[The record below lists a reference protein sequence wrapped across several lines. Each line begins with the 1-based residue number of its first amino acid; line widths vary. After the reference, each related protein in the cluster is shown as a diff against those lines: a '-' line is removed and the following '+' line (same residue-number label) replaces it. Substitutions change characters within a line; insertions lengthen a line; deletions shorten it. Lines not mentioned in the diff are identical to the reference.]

1 MMDQR
6 PSFFANSAQSP
17 SVFCALKKNA
27 ASSLLLIPVLF
38 FLWGHACG
46 ASPMHVMV
54 DPGHGGS
61 DLGAAR
67 GSIKESEIVLKVARQ
82 LAEMLA
88 DDPRF
93 KVSLTRNDD
102 QKVSLPARTQM
113 AEKLQAELF
122 ISIHLN
128 SSPDSKARGFE
139 IYFQNQLPADEDAMF
154 LVSREHEEASG
165 SAATASFD
173 AKKGEPLSVKNDV
186 KYILDD
192 LARNERIQS
201 SSDFSK
207 VLIET
212 LASRGRLQSG
222 RHQIRQAPFQVVS
235 NIRIPSVLV
244 ELGFITHPIEGP
256 RLAQEDYQLE
266 LAKALYAGILKYKE
280 SVDKETSETLKS
292 RIPVTSL

>member
-1 MMDQR
+1 
-6 PSFFANSAQSP
+6 
-17 SVFCALKKNA
+17 
-27 ASSLLLIPVLF
+27 
-38 FLWGHACG
+38 
-46 ASPMHVMV
+46 MHVMV

-88 DDPRF
+88 EDPRF